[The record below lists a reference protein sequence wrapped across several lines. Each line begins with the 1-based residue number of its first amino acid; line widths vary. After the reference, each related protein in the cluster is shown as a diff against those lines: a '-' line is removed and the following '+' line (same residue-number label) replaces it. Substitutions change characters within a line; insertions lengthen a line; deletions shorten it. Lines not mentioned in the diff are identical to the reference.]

1 MERPPGSCVCAAGV
15 TLVVSFMVAG
25 MSSGLGFGGR
35 VGKIQAAFFGRI
47 CVLLA
52 ASISWSAFSRRHSLT
67 N

>member
-35 VGKIQAAFFGRI
+35 VGKIQAA
-47 CVLLA
+47 A
-52 ASISWSAFSRRHSLT
+52 AGAGFTLCRLSSFVMMPVTLRSSAR
-67 N
+67 